1 MLTSAMGAEH
11 TDEHA
16 AATGEASPAGPA
28 ATESGGAVLIPVKAF
43 NQAKGRLTPALT
55 PSDRASLAQ
64 RMATHVV
71 TAQGDT
77 PVAIACDD
85 EGVAEWARSLNARVI
100 WCPGTDLNGA
110 IDAGYRELATAGHTS
125 IAIAHS
131 DLPRAPAL
139 GPLLTWSGVTIV
151 PDRHRAGTNVMVLP
165 PGLDMR
171 FGYGAN
177 SYPHHVTEAVRHRRG
192 LRIVHDQ
199 DLGWDVDYP
208 DDLDESI
215 LLPKELA

>member
-1 MLTSAMGAEH
+1 MLASAMGAEG
-11 TDEHA
+11 TKEHA
-16 AATGEASPAGPA
+16 AETGGLVPAGSNA
-28 ATESGGAVLIPVKAF
+28 LDSGGAVLIPVKAF
-43 NQAKGRLTPALT
+43 GQAKGRLTPALT
-55 PSDRASLAQ
+55 PTDRAALAQ

-71 TAQGDT
+71 TAQGTT

-85 EGVAEWARSLNARVI
+85 EGVAAWARSLNARVI

-110 IDAGYRELATAGHTS
+110 IDAGYQELGATGHTS

-139 GPLLTWSGVTIV
+139 APLLTWSGVTIV

-171 FGYGAN
+171 FGYGTN

-215 LLPKELA
+215 LLPKDPA

>member
-1 MLTSAMGAEH
+1 MLASAMS
-11 TDEHA
+11 TDGTNA
-16 AATGEASPAGPA
+16 GEANL
-28 ATESGGAVLIPVKAF
+28 GGAVLIPVKAF
-43 NQAKGRLTPALT
+43 DKAKGRLTPALE
-55 PSDRASLAQ
+55 PGERADLAR

-85 EGVAEWARSLNARVI
+85 EGVADWARSLDARVV

-110 IDAGYRELATAGHTS
+110 IDAGYQELSASGHSS

-131 DLPRAPAL
+131 DLPRASAL
-139 GPLLTWSGVTIV
+139 GPLLTWSGITIV

-165 PGLDMR
+165 PGLTMD

-177 SYPHHVTEAVRHRRG
+177 SYPHHVLEAVRHRCG
-192 LRIVHDQ
+192 LRIVHDD
-199 DLGWDVDYP
+199 DLGWDVDFP
-208 DDLDESI
+208 DDLDDSVF
-215 LLPKELA
+215 PTKGS